1 MPRLA
6 FPNGRAASGRRVDDV
21 EIDRHLAEDPATCI
35 LRRAGMWGDQQDRAV
50 RAAPW
55 LRAAEHSAQQPAYVL
70 RRYENL
76 FKAGE
81 INVLGCSTTME
92 MGVDIGTVEAVLNTN
107 VPPEIA
113 NYRQRIGRAGRSG
126 QPIAVGLTF
135 CRDRPLDRLALA
147 DPIDFLRREVR
158 APKVSLDSAT
168 IALRHASAFLLARF
182 LSTQDR
188 SEEHTSELQSLMRIS
203 YAVFC
208 LKKKKKHEQKT
219 TSHIREYK

>member
-81 INVLGCSTTME
+81 INVDRKSVGEGKSVSVRLVLG
-92 MGVDIGTVEAVLNTN
+92 V
-107 VPPEIA
+107 
-113 NYRQRIGRAGRSG
+113 RRI
-126 QPIAVGLTF
+126 
-135 CRDRPLDRLALA
+135 
-147 DPIDFLRREVR
+147 
-158 APKVSLDSAT
+158 
-168 IALRHASAFLLARF
+168 
-182 LSTQDR
+182 
-188 SEEHTSELQSLMRIS
+188 
-203 YAVFC
+203 
-208 LKKKKKHEQKT
+208 LKTKNIHNN
-219 TSHIREYK
+219 HITE

>member
-1 MPRLA
+1 
-6 FPNGRAASGRRVDDV
+6 
-21 EIDRHLAEDPATCI
+21 
-35 LRRAGMWGDQQDRAV
+35 MWGDQQDRAV
-50 RAAPW
+50 RAAPG

-126 QPIAVGLTF
+126 
-135 CRDRPLDRLALA
+135 
-147 DPIDFLRREVR
+147 
-158 APKVSLDSAT
+158 
-168 IALRHASAFLLARF
+168 
-182 LSTQDR
+182 R
-188 SEEHTSELQSLMRIS
+188 SEEHTSELQSLMRTS
-203 YAVFC
+203 YAVLC
-208 LKKKKKHEQKT
+208 SNKKTEEHESK
-219 TSHIREYK
+219 

>member
-92 MGVDIGTVEAVLNTN
+92 
-107 VPPEIA
+107 
-113 NYRQRIGRAGRSG
+113 IGRAHVRT
-126 QPIAVGLTF
+126 PVTNAHLV
-135 CRDRPLDRLALA
+135 CR
-147 DPIDFLRREVR
+147 
-158 APKVSLDSAT
+158 
-168 IALRHASAFLLARF
+168 LL
-182 LSTQDR
+182 L
-188 SEEHTSELQSLMRIS
+188 E
-203 YAVFC
+203 
-208 LKKKKKHEQKT
+208 KKKTKN
-219 TSHIREYK
+219 HINIHTKQHKNHK